1 MGYCL
6 PNNRGYDLIKY
17 NISQKELKSGTKIFD
32 VRTDDDADD
41 DNNSKKSQNENKNKG
56 LINNI
61 NDTNNNNIKSNSN
74 NNKNAQTLKLAKNQP
89 ITTNINNINININQ
103 ISKNSEITE
112 KNNNNENESEKIVKA
127 VLNIEEKQNLK
138 EIFSNHF
145 LFKNKSNQLILSIID
160 SLEMMFVKKDET
172 LFKQGDKGY
181 YFYVIKEGKIE
192 LVTEYGLKTLN
203 ENDTFGEL
211 ALIQNKKRTASAKAL
226 ENCKLLLLNGKKFR
240 EIISEKTETDFKER
254 MNILSASPIFS
265 SLDNNKLNA
274 LASGLICCSFEPNQ
288 KILYKGDIGQSIYI
302 IKTGKVKCLN
312 GEREIRFLG
321 PKDYFGEGSI
331 LFNMNRSLTIHVEE
345 TTECYQLSESFL
357 IETLGKDFKQEIV
370 YSISKNAFYKSPIM
384 KSFSNPV
391 YFQKIIENCTI
402 KSYEDNEVILKKD
415 EDENY
420 KRKLYVLLSGNLIE
434 KETTNIVASRGEL
447 YGDVILK
454 YNKFPKYTI
463 IGVNGVK
470 LVEFEWDLIIDKFGL
485 GLNSKK
491 IFSLFSKVENLRNIS
506 LFKET
511 PTNKLVDIVKLMKK
525 KAYKKDQVIFRE
537 GEVGDILYM
546 IKKGTVHI
554 FKDKKQIREYGQ
566 GVCFGE
572 IALLYNEPRTATA
585 ISVCDSSI
593 YCLTKNDF
601 KTVLDDNMV
610 SYLMKKMALE
620 DSFNTSLDNL
630 YYVKSLGHGKFGD
643 VSLVHNDKTFFAIK
657 AVNRKA
663 AEKQKILIKYYIQ
676 ERAILLG
683 LQHPFIMKLVK
694 TFKREDKIFFL
705 LEYICGRTMNNYLN
719 SRTSKQIKNFKET
732 IFYLATLFVA
742 VDYLNSRNI
751 CHRDLKPDNIII
763 DERGYLKIIDF
774 GNSITLNGFTNTM
787 TGTPHYMAP
796 EILLRGGYGFSC
808 DYWSIG
814 IIAYQT
820 YYDKYPFGDDAKDP
834 IEVYKEVIKKKLV
847 FKSGDQKMIQLIKSL
862 LTKKVAERICSL
874 EKAKELDAFENFNWD
889 DLLDFKIVPQY
900 IPKKVNLKEF
910 SEYRKKYIKFLEENN
925 GKSEGDTLFSS
936 YEDDD
941 DIPYDENWA
950 DVF

>member
-1 MGYCL
+1 MGCCL
-6 PNNRGYDLIKY
+6 PNNRTNNLIKS
-17 NISQKELKSGTKIFD
+17 NISPKDLQSTTKIFNIKNEN
-32 VRTDDDADD
+32 DD
-41 DNNSKKSQNENKNKG
+41 DNCSKNEQKENKKEIINENM
-56 LINNI
+56 
-61 NDTNNNNIKSNSN
+61 DNNNQNTHN
-74 NNKNAQTLKLAKNQP
+74 LKLNKNQP

-103 ISKNSEITE
+103 ISKNSDIKSNETD
-112 KNNNNENESEKIVKA
+112 KNYNNLENAKIVKA
-127 VLNIEEKQNLK
+127 NLNINDKQNLK

-145 LFKNKSNQLILSIID
+145 LFKNKSYQLILSIID
-160 SLEMMFVKKDET
+160 NLEMMIIQKDTT
-172 LFKQGDKGY
+172 LFNKGDKGY

-192 LVTEYGLKTLN
+192 LMTEYGLKILN
-203 ENDTFGEL
+203 ENETFGEL
-211 ALIQNKKRTASAKAL
+211 ALIQNKKRTASAKAV

-240 EIISEKTETDFKER
+240 EILSEKTETDFKER

-274 LASGLICCSFEPNQ
+274 LASGLINCSFEPNQ
-288 KILYKGDIGQSIYI
+288 KILCKGDIGQSIYI
-302 IKTGKVKCLN
+302 IKSGKVKCLN
-312 GEREIRFLG
+312 GEQEIRFLG

-357 IETLGKDFKQEIV
+357 IETLGKDYKQEIV
-370 YSISKNAFYKSPIM
+370 YSISKNAFNKSQIM
-384 KSFSNPV
+384 KYFTNPV

-402 KSYEDNEVILKKD
+402 KSYEDNEIVLQKD
-415 EDENY
+415 ENNNFK
-420 KRKLYVLLSGNLIE
+420 KRLYVLLSGNLIE
-434 KETTNIVASRGEL
+434 KETSDIVASRGEL
-447 YGDVILK
+447 YGDIILK
-454 YNKFPKYTI
+454 YNKIPKYTI

-470 LVEFEWDLIIDKFGL
+470 LVEFDWDLIIEKFGL

-491 IFSLFSKVENLRNIS
+491 VFSLFSKVENLRNIS

-525 KAYKKDQVIFRE
+525 KAYKKDQIIFRE

-546 IKKGTVHI
+546 IKKGIVHI
-554 FKDKKQIREYGQ
+554 LKDKKQIREYGQ

-572 IALLYNEPRTATA
+572 IALLFDEPRTATA
-585 ISVCDSSI
+585 ISVCDSTI

-601 KTVLDDNMV
+601 KTVLDENMV
-610 SYLMKKMALE
+610 SYLGKKMALE
-620 DSFNTSLDNL
+620 DGFNTTLDNL
-630 YYVKSLGHGKFGD
+630 YFSKSLGHGKFGD
-643 VSLVHNDKTFFAIK
+643 VSLVHNNKTFFAIK

-694 TFKREDKIFFL
+694 TFKTETKIFFL
-705 LEYICGRTMNNYLN
+705 LEYICGRNMNNYLG
-719 SRTSKQIKNFKET
+719 SRTMKQLKNFKET
-732 IFYLATLFVA
+732 VFYMAILFVA
-742 VDYLNSRNI
+742 LDYLNSRNI

-774 GNSITLNGFTNTM
+774 GNSVILNGFTSTM

-814 IIAYQT
+814 VIAYET
-820 YYDKYPFGDDAKDP
+820 YYGRYPFGDNAKDP

-847 FKSGDQKMIQLIKSL
+847 FKSGDQKMVKLIKSL

-874 EKAKELDAFENFNWD
+874 EKAKELEAFENFNWD
-889 DLLDFKIVPQY
+889 DLLDFKIIPQY
-900 IPKKVNLKEF
+900 IPKKANIKGF
-910 SEYRKKYIKFLEENN
+910 KDYNQKYIKYLEENKEN
-925 GKSEGDTLFSS
+925 DGNTLFSS